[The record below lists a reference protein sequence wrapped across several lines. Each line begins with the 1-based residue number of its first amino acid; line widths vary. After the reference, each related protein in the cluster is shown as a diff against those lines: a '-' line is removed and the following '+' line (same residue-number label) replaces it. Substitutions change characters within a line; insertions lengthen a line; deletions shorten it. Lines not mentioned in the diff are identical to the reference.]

1 MRFLTSISFALILLL
16 GFNSCGGD
24 SASNQGSSSDNK
36 AKAEK
41 PAATFVMKNGDEVK
55 VRSRPLNEDDKKRV
69 AENSMKKPQKPGT
82 QAAQGTFTNQT
93 VGHQDPST
101 LPKSD
106 RQKLNSVP
114 DACALIS
121 VDQIA
126 QILGVQPEAIA
137 QKDASHTK
145 SPFTRSCFYRW
156 DGASPNTGVL
166 LQVQGNPVA
175 EEYAEWVSLFVESK
189 RTTGDKEMGTNETHK
204 YEKMEG
210 LGDDGSFSHRLGK
223 YVWRDGNNYAFLL
236 SFNTN
241 SAPDVQMRNVKK
253 IGKIVMDNYA
263 KLYK

>member
-1 MRFLTSISFALILLL
+1 MRISLLL
-16 GFNSCGGD
+16 SYSLIVCLCLTSCGGD
-24 SASNQGSSSDNK
+24 NSNQNGTKSDNSQVT
-36 AKAEK
+36 EK
-41 PAATFVMKNGDEVK
+41 PAATFVMENGDEVQ
-55 VRSRPLNEDDKKRV
+55 VRSRPLTDEDKKRV
-69 AENSMKKPQKPGT
+69 ADNSMKKPQKPGT
-82 QAAQGTFTNQT
+82 ERAAGTFTNQT

-121 VDQIA
+121 VNQIA
-126 QILGVQPEAIA
+126 QILGVNPEAIA

-145 SPFTRSCFYRW
+145 SPYTRSCFFRW

-204 YEKMEG
+204 YEKMDG

-241 SAPDVQMRNVKK
+241 SAPDVQMKNVKK

>member
-1 MRFLTSISFALILLL
+1 MRYFNLVSYTLMFALV
-16 GFNSCGGD
+16 FSSCGGD
-24 SASNQGSSSDNK
+24 TTTTKSNDSKDTSL
-36 AKAEK
+36 AEK
-41 PAATFVMKNGDEVK
+41 PAATFVMENGDEVK
-55 VRSRPLNEDDKKRV
+55 VRSRPLTDADKKRV
-69 AENSMKKPQKPGT
+69 ADNSMKKPQKPGT
-82 QAAQGTFTNQT
+82 EAAQGTLTNKPN
-93 VGHQDPST
+93 GNQDPST

-106 RQKLNSVP
+106 RQKLASVP

-126 QILGVQPEAIA
+126 KILGVQPEAIS

-210 LGDDGSFSHRLGK
+210 LGDDGSYSHRLGK
-223 YVWRDGNNYAFLL
+223 YVWRDGNNFAFLL

-241 SAPDVQMRNVKK
+241 SAPDVQMNNVKK
-253 IGKIVMDNYA
+253 IGKIVMGNYE